1 MIFKFL
7 KLNITVEDAAFNEL
21 YPRRIKRL
29 AARHWTPVAVAKFAS
44 EYLVDRPNK
53 RVLDIGSGAG
63 KFCLVGAAS
72 TTGRFY
78 GVEQRASLV
87 KLSKKI
93 AERHYVTNVEFI
105 HSNINKINFSDYEAF
120 YFYNSFY
127 ENIDS
132 SCSIDKTIAPER
144 ELFYSYSKYVKE
156 QLEKTPVG
164 TRLVAYWS
172 NWEEIPDSF
181 KLEYAGCG
189 GGIDFLAE
197 DILADSQIN
206 LLALKKQCSIVL

>member
-7 KLNITVEDAAFNEL
+7 KLKIAVEDTTFNQL
-21 YPRRIKRL
+21 YPTRIKRL
-29 AARHWTPVAVAKFAS
+29 AARHWTPVAVAKFAA
-44 EYLVDRPNK
+44 EYLVDKPYK
-53 RVLDIGSGAG
+53 KVLDIGSGAG

-78 GVEQRASLV
+78 GVEQRASLI

-93 AERHYVTNVEFI
+93 ADKHDITNVEFI
-105 HSNINKINFSDYEAF
+105 HSYINEISFSAYEAF

-132 SCSIDKTIAPER
+132 LCSIDKTILPER
-144 ELFYSYSKYVKE
+144 ELFYSYSRYVKE
-156 QLEKTPVG
+156 QLEQTPIG
-164 TRLVAYWS
+164 TRLVTYWS

-181 KLEYAGCG
+181 KLQYAACG
-189 GGIDFLAE
+189 G
-197 DILADSQIN
+197 
-206 LLALKKQCSIVL
+206 VLVFWQKTF

>member
-1 MIFKFL
+1 MIFKLL
-7 KLNITVEDAAFNEL
+7 KLNIDVADAPFNEL

-29 AARHWTPVAVAKFAS
+29 AARHWTPVAVAKFAA
-44 EYLVDRPNK
+44 EYLVDKPNK

-72 TTGRFY
+72 TKGRFY
-78 GVEQRASLV
+78 GVEQRASLI

-93 AERHYVTNVEFI
+93 ANQYDVANVEFI
-105 HSNINKINFSDYEAF
+105 HSNINEISFSDYEAF

-132 SCSIDKTIAPER
+132 SCPIDKAILPER

-156 QLEKTPVG
+156 QLERTPIG
-164 TRLVAYWS
+164 TRLVTYWS
-172 NWEEIPDSF
+172 NGEEIPDSF
-181 KLEYAGCG
+181 EQEYAAG
-189 GGIDFLAE
+189 GG
-197 DILADSQIN
+197 
-206 LLALKKQCSIVL
+206 LLIFWKKTP